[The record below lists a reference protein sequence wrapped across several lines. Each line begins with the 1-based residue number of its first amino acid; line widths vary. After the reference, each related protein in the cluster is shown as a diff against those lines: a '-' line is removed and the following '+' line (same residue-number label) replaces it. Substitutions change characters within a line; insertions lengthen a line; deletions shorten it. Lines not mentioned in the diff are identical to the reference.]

1 MTLKHSSIALGIVSA
16 LLGTTDVKADVKAD
30 EFEKSAEVIVVS
42 GSRIAQKLSD
52 VTGSVSVV
60 TEQTLDQEVSI
71 DLATALRYQTGMTT
85 QGSAG
90 SAQAITV
97 RGVGGNRIVYIKDG
111 RRLND
116 AYQGGQGL
124 LIGRGY
130 LDVEGVRQIEIAKGA
145 ASSLYGSDAL
155 GGIVVVSTKSPT
167 DYLAGSTRYAH
178 LSAGYHGASDEQSFS
193 GVFATRLG
201 EHAISAQLT
210 RREGEQTQN
219 YDESLPNYD
228 YSATAAVL
236 KGELALDTQSSLLVT
251 LDYYQQETDQVLTVQ
266 RNETAEVNDSLAVSA
281 QYKSSAATKLF
292 DNLEAKGYFSDYE
305 QTSDQVRT
313 GADRTGPYVDNN
325 DYRFEQTI
333 IGTRLV
339 LDKQLNLSNVQH
351 QLVYGFDVDRYET
364 QRPRYKSRRTLQG
377 TLVKDREAQKAFPGA
392 DTTLLG
398 VFVQDNMALIPDTL
412 TVNAGLRLDSYRMT
426 PKDNAL
432 YTEGA
437 FEKINETA
445 LSPKLGAVYS
455 ITKHLNLIGQ
465 YARGFKIPPHDQAY
479 QNHGVEPFYQIMP
492 NSDLDPESSDSLELG
507 LKGHFD
513 NSQFSVAVFHS
524 TFDDFIANQL
534 IRTEPTFIPN
544 VSKQVF
550 QYQNIE
556 EVKIKGIEASM
567 TLWLDDQIALDSG
580 LTYLHGKNAQTDEYI
595 ESLSPLNG
603 FVKARY
609 DSDNWSITTALR
621 AASNMDKVPSDANI
635 KTSGWA
641 TVDVFADYQ
650 WHNWKVNM
658 GVFNLL
664 DKEYVQYERVAGSAS
679 DTDLSQYTMPG
690 RYLAAK
696 VKVTF

>member
-1 MTLKHSSIALGIVSA
+1 MTLKHSSIALGIVAA
-16 LLGTTDVKADVKAD
+16 LLGTTDAKAD

-60 TEQTLDQEVSI
+60 TEQAMEQEASI
-71 DLATALRYQTGMTT
+71 DLATALRYQTGMST

-90 SAQAITV
+90 NAQAITV
-97 RGVGGNRIVYIKDG
+97 RGIGGNRVVYIKDG

-155 GGIVVVSTKSPT
+155 GGIVVISTKSPT

-178 LSAGYHGASDEQSFS
+178 LSAGFHGASDEQSLN

-219 YDESLPNYD
+219 YDESLPNSD
-228 YSATAAVL
+228 YTATAAVL
-236 KGELALDTQSSLLVT
+236 KGELALDTQSSLLIT
-251 LDYYQQETDQVLTVQ
+251 LDYYKQKTDQVLAVQ
-266 RNETAEVNDSLAVSA
+266 RNETAEINDSLAVSA
-281 QYKSSAATKLF
+281 LYKSSAATKLF
-292 DNLEAKGYFSDYE
+292 DNLEAQVYLSDYE

-313 GADRTGPYVDNN
+313 GADRAGPYVDNN

-377 TLVKDREAQKAFPGA
+377 DLVKDREAQKAFPGA

-398 VFVQDNMALIPDTL
+398 IFVQDNVAVIPDKL

-445 LSPKLGAVYS
+445 FSPKLGAVYS
-455 ITKHLNLIGQ
+455 ITEHLNLVGQ

-479 QNHGVEPFYQIMP
+479 QSHGVEPFYQIMP
-492 NSDLDPESSDSLELG
+492 NSELDPEYSDSLELG

-556 EVKIKGIEASM
+556 EVKIKGIEANM
-567 TLWLDDQIALDSG
+567 TLWLDEQIALDSG

-609 DSDNWSITTALR
+609 ESEDWSVTTALR
-621 AASNMDKVPSDANI
+621 AASSMDKVPSDANI

-664 DKEYVQYERVAGSAS
+664 DKEYVQYERVAGSAL

>member
-1 MTLKHSSIALGIVSA
+1 MTLKHSSIALGIVAA
-16 LLGTTDVKADVKAD
+16 LLGTTDVKAD

-60 TEQTLDQEVSI
+60 TEQALDQEVSI

-85 QGSAG
+85 QGNAG

-155 GGIVVVSTKSPT
+155 GGIVVISTKSPT

-178 LSAGYHGASDEQSFS
+178 LSAGYHGASDEQSLS

-228 YSATAAVL
+228 YTATAAVL

-251 LDYYQQETDQVLTVQ
+251 LDYYKQKTDQVLAIQ
-266 RNETAEVNDSLAVSA
+266 RNETAEINDSLAVSA
-281 QYKSSAATKLF
+281 LYKSSAATKLF
-292 DNLEAKGYFSDYE
+292 DSLEAQVYLSDYE

-377 TLVKDREAQKAFPGA
+377 DLVKDREAQKAFPGA

-398 VFVQDNMALIPDTL
+398 IFVQDNVALIPDTL

-426 PKDNAL
+426 PKDNVL

-437 FEKINETA
+437 FGKINETA
-445 LSPKLGAVYS
+445 LSPKLGVVYS
-455 ITKHLNLIGQ
+455 ITEQLNLIGQ

-609 DSDNWSITTALR
+609 DSDNWSLTTALR
-621 AASNMDKVPSDANI
+621 AASNMDKVPSDTNI

-664 DKEYVQYERVAGSAS
+664 DKEYVQYERVAGSAL

-690 RYLAAK
+690 RHLAAK